1 MKCSKYKF
9 VCVLITLILRDQIVT
24 STLENEFVAEDIQS
38 QLLRLREDIVSIN
51 ENEICS
57 I

>member
-1 MKCSKYKF
+1 M
-9 VCVLITLILRDQIVT
+9 ITLILRDQLVI
-24 STLENEFVAEDIQS
+24 SALENEFVAEDIQS

-51 ENEICS
+51 ENEIFS

>member
-1 MKCSKYKF
+1 M
-9 VCVLITLILRDQIVT
+9 ITLILRDQIVT